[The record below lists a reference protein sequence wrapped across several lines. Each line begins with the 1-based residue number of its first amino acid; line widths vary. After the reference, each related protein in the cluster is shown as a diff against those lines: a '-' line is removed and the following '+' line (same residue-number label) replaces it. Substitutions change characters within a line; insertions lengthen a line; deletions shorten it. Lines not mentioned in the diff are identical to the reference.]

1 MRAPV
6 RLRPGVSRRVAPQC
20 QTERPD
26 PPRSTKRISPSMT
39 QPAPRDPPLRQPSR
53 LALARSWALDLGRP
67 ASRRY
72 QRSGD
77 KHHCRGGPARAFP
90 ARRRRVSSSNS
101 PITTTTRMSTIKRKT
116 IPAMRR
122 STANDP
128 SSAHIAG
135 RCGCLRGCRTR
146 RQGHR
151 RALERGLLVPEWVG
165 KRSSLAAIMTHP
177 TARGEDH
184 LGPRSGM
191 EAALSPVFGPTA
203 CIPRVRGL

>member
-20 QTERPD
+20 QTRRPD

-39 QPAPRDPPLRQPSR
+39 QPAPRDPRPRQPSR

-101 PITTTTRMSTIKRKT
+101 AITTTTRMSTIKRKT

-128 SSAHIAG
+128 CSAHC
-135 RCGCLRGCRTR
+135 RPLRVSSRVPHAAPRAPPCSRTR
-146 RQGHR
+146 AA
-151 RALERGLLVPEWVG
+151 RARMGRKTLIASRDCDPPDSPRGG
-165 KRSSLAAIMTHP
+165 S
-177 TARGEDH
+177 
-184 LGPRSGM
+184 PR
-191 EAALSPVFGPTA
+191 P
-203 CIPRVRGL
+203 